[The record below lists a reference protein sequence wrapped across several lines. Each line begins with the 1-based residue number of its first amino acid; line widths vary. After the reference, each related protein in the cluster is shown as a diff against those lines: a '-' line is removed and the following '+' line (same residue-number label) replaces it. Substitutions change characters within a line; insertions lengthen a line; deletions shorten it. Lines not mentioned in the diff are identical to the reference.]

1 MKMFFVC
8 LGLVVLMT
16 LLVPEGGGAFVAT
29 VVQRVCIAAVV
40 IGIGYELFK
49 SKE

>member
-1 MKMFFVC
+1 MKMFFGC

-29 VVQRVCIAAVV
+29 FVQRVCIAAAV
-40 IGIGYELFK
+40 IGIGYEFFK
-49 SKE
+49 SNK